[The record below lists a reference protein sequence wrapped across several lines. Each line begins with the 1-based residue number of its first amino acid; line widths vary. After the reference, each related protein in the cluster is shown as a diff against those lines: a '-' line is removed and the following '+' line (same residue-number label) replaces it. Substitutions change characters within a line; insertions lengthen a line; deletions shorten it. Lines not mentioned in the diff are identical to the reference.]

1 MIIGTL
7 INVVV
12 LMYLSRRLLGV
23 PVGWGRTLIVC
34 GLQNAIAWTSAAEV
48 LGFLGINETSPP
60 LPVVL
65 VAIVMGGCVVA
76 FDLIVLTILEALI
89 PTWSVPTLT
98 SVVTG
103 IPAAVRR
110 ARRYVSI
117 WWILMKNGLTAYVG
131 PAPKRDVS
139 STRVARSLRK
149 ALTEAGVTFVK
160 FGQMLGT
167 RADLLPASYIAE
179 LSKLHSEVEAEPWS
193 AVRPALVDALEQPID
208 TVFASID
215 ETPMAAASVA
225 QIHAATLPD
234 GTAVVVKLQRPKAR
248 DQVTADLDILHRLA
262 IRLEGATAWG
272 RQLGAVGLAEGFAES
287 LHEELDYTVEVG
299 NMRSVAAASELIVP
313 RAYPELS
320 SERVIVME
328 RIAGTPLSASAARLA
343 DLDDAT
349 RANLANRL
357 LSGVLRQIFVHG
369 VFHADLH
376 PGNVILTDD
385 GDLALLDFGSV
396 GRLDRPTRSALIM
409 LLYSVERQDSISAT
423 DALLDLMD
431 RPAELDDRDLEREI
445 GKLMLRYGDGFA
457 PGGSASMFAD
467 LLDVVVRFGF
477 RVPPQLAAV
486 FRTLGTLDGTLQLI
500 DPTIDL
506 VAVARSRGSE
516 LAQSLLG
523 KDAVKAQVEHQV
535 ATLLPVLSRLPRR
548 LSRIAEQLEDGKL
561 SLNVR
566 PLGSPSDRAWLS
578 SFGGQLNLSLLGI
591 ALLFGGLYLVTRS
604 GGPLLLPTLS
614 LWPFLGVTLLFLAF
628 ILGARVLAGI
638 FFHARD

>member
-262 IRLEGATAWG
+262 TRLEGATAWG

-328 RIAGTPLSASAARLA
+328 RIAGTPLSASATRLA

>member
-34 GLQNAIAWTSAAEV
+34 LLQNAIAWSFADSIVTA
-48 LGFLGINETSPP
+48 LGINDASPA

-65 VAIVMGGCVVA
+65 VIVVMAGCVIA
-76 FDLIVLTILEALI
+76 FDLIVLTILEAI
-89 PTWSVPTLT
+89 VPTWSVPTLT

-103 IPAAVRR
+103 FPAAVRR
-110 ARRYVSI
+110 ARRYVAI
-117 WWILMKNGLTAYVG
+117 WWILLKNGLTAYIG
-131 PAPKRDVS
+131 PTPKKDRES
-139 STRVARSLRK
+139 PRVARSLRK
-149 ALTEAGVTFVK
+149 ALTDAGVTFVK
-160 FGQMLGT
+160 FGQMLST
-167 RADLLPASYIAE
+167 RADLLPAPFIKE
-179 LSKLHSEVEAEPWS
+179 LSRLHSDVEAEPWRD
-193 AVRPALVDALEQPID
+193 VRPVLEESLDKPID
-208 TVFASID
+208 EAFAEID

-225 QIHAATLPD
+225 QIHAAKLPD
-234 GTAVVVKLQRPKAR
+234 GTDVVVKLQRPKAR
-248 DQVTADLDILHRLA
+248 QQVTADLDILHRLA
-262 IRLEGATAWG
+262 ERLEQGTAWG
-272 RQLGAVGLAEGFAES
+272 RQLGAVGLADGFADS
-287 LHEELDYTVEVG
+287 LHEELDYTVEVA
-299 NMRSVAAASELIVP
+299 NMRSVAAASDLIVP
-313 RAYPELS
+313 TPYPELS

-328 RIAGTPLSASAARLA
+328 RIAGKPLSAASEELAAMDDDARAALA
-343 DLDDAT
+343 D
-349 RANLANRL
+349 RL

-396 GRLDRPTRSALIM
+396 GRLDRPTRSALVM
-409 LLYSVERQDSISAT
+409 LLYAVERQDSIAAT

-431 RPAELDDRDLEREI
+431 RPATLDDRELEREV

-500 DPTIDL
+500 DPDIDL
-506 VAVARSRGSE
+506 IAVARSRGSE

-523 KDAVKAQVEHQV
+523 RDAVKAQVEHQV
-535 ATLLPVLSRLPRR
+535 ATLMPMLSRLPRR
-548 LSRIAEQLEDGKL
+548 LSRITEQLEDG
-561 SLNVR
+561 SLTVNVR
-566 PLGSPSDRAWLS
+566 AFADQGDRRWLATIGS
-578 SFGGQLNLSLLGI
+578 QLNLSLIGS
-591 ALLFGGLYLVTRS
+591 ALLFGGLFLLTRS
-604 GGPLLLPTLS
+604 GGPMLLPTLS
-614 LWPFLGVTLLFLAF
+614 IWPFLGITLLFLAF

-638 FFHARD
+638 FFSARD